1 MKKELNIKAIL
12 IGLATILGLAIL
24 GGVGIAIASQL
35 IRPRSFRNDLRLF
48 LLILGM
54 ICDFSGGFVTGWIA
68 KHDRVKNAF
77 ALAVLNLI
85 FSQAIKL
92 FSGSGPVLSVLVAI
106 VKSVLAT
113 LGGGYLAKLAFE
125 RKSLRNG

>member
-12 IGLATILGLAIL
+12 IGFATMTGLGIL
-24 GGVGIAIASQL
+24 GGVGFALASQL
-35 IRPRSFRNDLRLF
+35 IPPRSFPNDLRLF
-48 LLILGM
+48 LLVLGI

-77 ALAVLNLI
+77 ALTVLNLI

-92 FSGSGPVLSVLVAI
+92 FSGSGPVLSVLVGI
-106 VKSVLAT
+106 VREVLAT

-125 RKSLRNG
+125 RKDL

>member
-12 IGLATILGLAIL
+12 IGFATMMGLAIL
-24 GGVGIAIASQL
+24 GGVGIASVSQF
-35 IRPRSFRNDLRLF
+35 IPPRSFPNDLRLF
-48 LLILGM
+48 LLFLGI

-92 FSGSGPVLSVLVAI
+92 ISGSGPISSVLVGI
-106 VKSVLAT
+106 VRAVLAT
-113 LGGGYLAKLAFE
+113 LCGGYLAKVASE
-125 RKSLRNG
+125 RKSLQEG